1 MPNQQE
7 DYYDIL
13 GVLRDAPQEE
23 IKRAYIQSAQ
33 RLHPDKNTVA
43 GETEL
48 FLEVQRAYEVLSNP
62 SRRAKYDATLP
73 KEVDAPSIIKY
84 EALVSRPSLVRL
96 RESQVIYLHLELAPR
111 TQSEQIPAPP
121 LNVCLVLD
129 HSTSMKGEKMD
140 VVKSATIQIMKSLR
154 AQDVFSLVAFS
165 DKAEVVIPSTLHL
178 DHKKMEARVHLVQP
192 SGATEIYQGLETG
205 LAEIRQ
211 NMQPSRVNHLILL
224 TDGHTY
230 GDEQACLQLVEQ
242 AAVQGIG
249 LSCMGIGNDW
259 NDIFLD
265 ALASR
270 TGGNCAYIAKPKD
283 IQRLLLDKFKSLANV
298 FADDVILD
306 FKTQP
311 GVRINYAFRLTP
323 DGGPVTIE
331 DSIRL
336 GPILQDT
343 PLTILFEFL
352 IEPSAVQN
360 ESVTL
365 LDGSLRPSITA
376 RPNPI
381 PPIRLRIMRDVR
393 VDAASEPPP
402 GKILSSLS
410 RLTLYRMQERAR
422 AESEQGNYDSA
433 AKHLKN
439 LATHLLSQGERLLAS
454 TVLFEAENIK
464 KIHTLSEEGS
474 KQIKY
479 GTRALLMAG
488 FKEKVK

>member
-1 MPNQQE
+1 MPKQPD

-13 GVLRDAPQEE
+13 GVLHDASQEE

-48 FLEVQRAYEVLSNP
+48 FLGVQQAYEVLSNP
-62 SRRAKYDATLP
+62 SRRAKYDAMLP
-73 KEVDAPSIIKY
+73 KETDAPSIIQY

-96 RESQVIYLHLELAPR
+96 SEPQVIYLHLELTPR
-111 TQSEQIPAPP
+111 TQSEQIQAPP

-129 HSTSMKGEKMD
+129 RSTSMKGEKLD
-140 VVKSATIQIMKSLR
+140 VARRATIQIMKNLR
-154 AQDVFSLVAFS
+154 SQDIFSVVAFS

-178 DHKKMEARVHLVQP
+178 EHNKMEALIRLLQP
-192 SGATEIYQGLETG
+192 AGATEIYNSLETG
-205 LAEIRQ
+205 LAQIRQ
-211 NMQPSRVNHLILL
+211 NMEPSRVNHLILL

-230 GDEQACLQLVEQ
+230 GDEPASLQLAKE
-242 AAVQGIG
+242 AAAQGIG
-249 LSCMGIGNDW
+249 MSCMGIGNDW

-270 TGGNCAYIAKPKD
+270 TGGNCAYIANPKD
-283 IQRLLLDKFKSLANV
+283 IQRLLLDKFKSLANI

-311 GVRINYAFRLTP
+311 GVQVNYAFRLTP
-323 DGGPVTIE
+323 DGGPVTME
-331 DSIRL
+331 DSIHL

-343 PLTILFEFL
+343 PLTVLFEFL
-352 IEPSAVQN
+352 VEPSAVQN

-365 LDGSLRPSITA
+365 LDGSLRPSIIA
-376 RPNPI
+376 RPVPI
-381 PPIRLRIMRDVR
+381 PPIRLRITRKVR
-393 VDAASEPPP
+393 VDAESEPPP

-439 LATHLLSQGERLLAS
+439 LATHLLSQGERHLAS

-464 KIHTLSEEGS
+464 KIHMLSEEGS

>member
-1 MPNQQE
+1 MPKQQE
-7 DYYDIL
+7 YYYDIL
-13 GVLRDAPQEE
+13 GVLRDASQEE

-33 RLHPDKNTVA
+33 RLHPDKNTIA

-48 FLEVQRAYEVLSNP
+48 FLEVQQAYEVLSNP
-62 SRRAKYDATLP
+62 KRRAQYDATLP
-73 KEVDAPSIIKY
+73 KEVDAPSIIQH
-84 EALVSRPSLVRL
+84 EVLVSRPNLVRL
-96 RESQVIYLHLELAPR
+96 REPQVIYLHLELAPR

-140 VVKSATIQIMKSLR
+140 VVKSATIQVMKSLR
-154 AQDVFSLVAFS
+154 AQDVFSVVAFS
-165 DKAEVVIPSTLHL
+165 DNAEVIIPSTLHL
-178 DHKKMEARVHLVQP
+178 DRTKMEARIHLMQP
-192 SGATEIYQGLETG
+192 SGATEIYRGFEAG

-211 NMQPSRVNHLILL
+211 NIDPSRVNHLILL

-230 GDEQACLQLVEQ
+230 GDEQACLQLAEE

-249 LSCMGIGNDW
+249 MSCMGIGNDW

-265 ALASR
+265 TLASR

-283 IQRLLLDKFKSLANV
+283 IQRLLLDKFKSFANV

-311 GVRINYAFRLTP
+311 DVRVNYAFRLTP

-331 DSIRL
+331 DPMHL

-365 LDGSLRPSITA
+365 LNGSLRPSITA
-376 RPNPI
+376 RPTPI
-381 PPIRLRIMRDVR
+381 PPIRLHITRDVR
-393 VDAASEPPP
+393 ADAAFESPPS
-402 GKILSSLS
+402 KILSSLS

-422 AESEQGNYDSA
+422 SESEQGNYDSA

-439 LATHLLSQGERLLAS
+439 LATHLLSQGEQHLAN

-464 KIHTLSEEGS
+464 QIHTLSEEGS

-488 FKEKVK
+488 SKEKVK

>member
-1 MPNQQE
+1 MSKQQE
-7 DYYDIL
+7 NYYDIL
-13 GVLRDAPQEE
+13 GVLRDATQEE

-48 FLEVQRAYEVLSNP
+48 FLGVQQAYEVLANP

-73 KEVDAPSIIKY
+73 KEVEAPSIVQH
-84 EALVSRPSLVRL
+84 ETLVSRPSLVRL
-96 RESQVIYLHLELAPR
+96 HESQVIYLHLELAPR
-111 TQSEQIPAPP
+111 MQSEQISAPP

-129 HSTSMKGEKMD
+129 RSTSMKGEKLD
-140 VVKSATIQIMKSLR
+140 VAKRATIQIMKNLR
-154 AQDVFSLVAFS
+154 AQDVFSVVAFS
-165 DKAEVVIPSTLHL
+165 DKADVVIPSTLHL
-178 DHKKMEARVHLVQP
+178 EHNKMEALIHLLQP
-192 SGATEIYQGLETG
+192 SGATEIYKALETG

-211 NMQPSRVNHLILL
+211 NMEPSRVNHLILL

-230 GDEQACLQLVEQ
+230 GDEPASLQLAED

-249 LSCMGIGNDW
+249 MSCMGIGNGW

-270 TGGNCAYIAKPKD
+270 TGGNCAYIAQPKD
-283 IQRLLLDKFKSLANV
+283 IQRLLLDKFKSLANI

-306 FKTQP
+306 YKTQP

-331 DSIRL
+331 DSIHL

-343 PLTILFEFL
+343 PLTILFEFH

-376 RPNPI
+376 RPIPI
-381 PPIRLRIMRDVR
+381 PPIRLRITRDVR
-393 VDAASEPPP
+393 ADAASDAPP

-410 RLTLYRMQERAR
+410 RLTLYRMQERAH
-422 AESEQGNYDSA
+422 AESELGNYDSA
-433 AKHLKN
+433 ANHLKN
-439 LATHLLSQGERLLAS
+439 LATHLLSQGEQRLAN

-464 KIHTLSEEGS
+464 RIHTLSEEGS

-479 GTRALLMAG
+479 GTRALLMSG

>member
-1 MPNQQE
+1 MPQQQE
-7 DYYDIL
+7 NYYDIL
-13 GVLRDAPQEE
+13 GVLRDASQED

-33 RLHPDKNTVA
+33 HLHPDKNTVA

-48 FLEVQRAYEVLSNP
+48 FLEVQQAYEVLSNP
-62 SRRAKYDATLP
+62 KRRAKYDATLP
-73 KEVDAPSIIKY
+73 KEVDAPSIIQH
-84 EALVSRPSLVRL
+84 EALVSRPTLVRL
-96 RESQVIYLHLELAPR
+96 REAQVIYLHLEIAPR
-111 TQSEQIPAPP
+111 AQSAQIPAPP

-129 HSTSMKGEKMD
+129 HSTSMKGDKLD

-154 AQDVFSLVAFS
+154 AQDILSVVAFS
-165 DKAEVVIPSTLHL
+165 DKAEIVIPSTLHL
-178 DHKKMEARVHLVQP
+178 DRNKMETLIHLLQP
-192 SGATEIYQGLETG
+192 FGATEIYHGLETG
-205 LAEIRQ
+205 IAEIRK
-211 NMQPSRVNHLILL
+211 NTGPSRVNHLILL

-230 GDEQACLQLVEQ
+230 GDELASLQLAES
-242 AAVQGIG
+242 AAAQGIG
-249 LSCMGIGNDW
+249 MSCMGIGNDW

-265 ALASR
+265 AIASR

-283 IQRLLLDKFKSLANV
+283 IQRLLLDKFKSLVNI

-306 FKTQP
+306 FKPQP
-311 GVRINYAFRLTP
+311 GVRVNYVFRLTP

-331 DSIRL
+331 DSIHL

-343 PLTILFEFL
+343 PLTVLFEFL
-352 IEPSAVQN
+352 VEPSAVQN

-381 PPIRLRIMRDVR
+381 PPIRLRITRDVKA
-393 VDAASEPPP
+393 DAASEPPP

-422 AESEQGNYDSA
+422 VESQQGNYDAA
-433 AKHLKN
+433 AKHLQN
-439 LATHLLSQGERLLAS
+439 LATHLLSQGERHLAS

-488 FKEKVK
+488 SKEKVK

>member
-1 MPNQQE
+1 MSKQRE

-13 GVLRDAPQEE
+13 GVLRDASQEE
-23 IKRAYIQSAQ
+23 IKRAYVQSAR

-48 FLEVQRAYEVLSNP
+48 FLEVQQAYEVLSN
-62 SRRAKYDATLP
+62 SKRRAKYDATLP
-73 KEVDAPSIIKY
+73 KETDASSIIQH

-111 TQSEQIPAPP
+111 AQSEQIPAPP

-140 VVKSATIQIMKSLR
+140 VAKSATIQIMKSLR
-154 AQDVFSLVAFS
+154 SQDIFSVVAFS
-165 DKAEVVIPSTLHL
+165 DKAEVVIPSTLHF
-178 DHKKMEARVHLVQP
+178 DRKKMEALIHSLQP
-192 SGATEIYQGLETG
+192 FGATEIYHGLESG
-205 LAEIRQ
+205 LAEIRK
-211 NMQPSRVNHLILL
+211 NVDPSRVNHLILL

-230 GDEQACLQLVEQ
+230 GDEPASLRLSEE

-249 LSCMGIGNDW
+249 MSCMGIGNDW

-265 ALASR
+265 AVASR
-270 TGGNCAYIAKPKD
+270 TGGNCAYIARPKD
-283 IQRLLLDKFKSLANV
+283 IQRLLLDKFRSLVNV

-311 GVRINYAFRLTP
+311 GVLINYAFRLTP
-323 DGGPVTIE
+323 DGGPITME
-331 DSIRL
+331 DSVHL

-343 PLTILFEFL
+343 PLTVLFEFL

-365 LDGSLRPSITA
+365 LDGVLRPSITA

-381 PPIRLRIMRDVR
+381 PPIRLCITRDVS
-393 VDAASEPPP
+393 AEASSEPPP
-402 GKILSSLS
+402 NKILSSLS
-410 RLTLYRMQERAR
+410 HLTLYRIQERAR
-422 AESEQGNYDSA
+422 VESEQGNYDSA
-433 AKHLKN
+433 VKHLKN
-439 LATHLLSQGERLLAS
+439 LATHLLSQGERYLAN

-479 GTRALLMAG
+479 GTRALLMSG
-488 FKEKVK
+488 FKEKVI